1 MSIWFDLELRLS
13 KNRTID
19 KYAQERLNKEKE
31 HWRNVLV
38 RIIAIVKNLAK
49 TNLAFRGSNE
59 KIYQENNGNFLS
71 LIEMIAE
78 FDLIMQELV
87 RRIQNSD
94 ILNHYLGHRI
104 QNELI
109 QLLASEVKNT
119 ILKKIKEAK
128 YFSVILDCTP
138 DLSHQEQMSLI
149 LRFVDTS
156 VSPIRVEEYFLGFLK
171 VDDTSGKG
179 LFTELIREIESLKLD
194 INDIRGQGYDNGSNM
209 KGKHQ
214 GVQKRLLEINP
225 RALYTPCGCHS
236 LNLVICDVANSCVK
250 AVTFFGVLQRIYSLF
265 SSSPKRWTILKNNIS
280 TLTVKSLSQ
289 TRWESRIE
297 SVKAIRFQAPKI
309 RDVLLELAES
319 SDDPKVK
326 SEAKCLAT
334 FELENFEFLLG
345 MTIWFDI
352 LFAVNSISKNLQSQN
367 IEIDNAINQLNGLVS
382 YFENYRKEGFVSAM
396 ITTKEISNEMGI
408 EPKFCEKRVVRRK
421 KQCGE
426 NIGDGILSVCAVK
439 DKQS

>member
-19 KYAQERLNKEKE
+19 KDAQERLNKEKE

-78 FDLIMQELV
+78 FDLIMQEHV

-334 FELENFEFLLG
+334 FELDNFEFLLG

>member
-19 KYAQERLNKEKE
+19 KDAQERLNKEKE

-78 FDLIMQELV
+78 FDLIMQEHV